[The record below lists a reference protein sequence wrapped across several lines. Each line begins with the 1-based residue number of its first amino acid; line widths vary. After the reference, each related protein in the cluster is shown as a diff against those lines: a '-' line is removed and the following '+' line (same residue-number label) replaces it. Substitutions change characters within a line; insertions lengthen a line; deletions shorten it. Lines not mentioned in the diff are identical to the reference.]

1 MSAALILGEI
11 AKLSLQAYLLSAEL
25 RGLSKEET
33 LKEIEVEYEGFKQRH
48 VEDIPK
54 PG

>member
-1 MSAALILGEI
+1 MSTALIIGEI

-33 LKEIEVEYEGFKQRH
+33 LKEIEVEYEGFKLR
-48 VEDIPK
+48 DPDKIPT
-54 PG
+54 PT